1 MAMTGTADILR
12 RVGDLLSPRDRW
24 ILLILLVMSM
34 AFAGIEAASN
44 SLVMPFITLATNP
57 AKALEQTS
65 LAKVYHWLEF
75 GSTQSFVVAVGA
87 TLVIFYLLR
96 GAFVLGYTY
105 ALNRFT
111 WGRYYDL
118 AMRLF
123 SSYLALPYR
132 EFTQLNSS
140 QLEKSIITEA
150 AYLSQLIVSV
160 LRFLAEAAV
169 AALLYLVL
177 LIVNPRVT
185 VVITVLLAIM
195 VGALTYVIQRI
206 STRQGELREKHQSR
220 FYHLLNDAFG
230 NFKFTRQMAAER
242 QMVKEVSRA
251 ASGYCRSNVVNT
263 TVAQLPPTVL
273 ETVGLTLLVGIVLYA
288 LLTSADGSQ
297 VIPLI
302 AMYGLALYRM
312 MPAAHRMLYYYNNV
326 LYYRRSLDIVHQELS
341 RPLTVDGDEPVYFGR
356 QITLENVCFNYPGRG
371 DVFTDLNLSIHKNE
385 KVAFIGPSGS
395 GKTTLLDLLIGIYA
409 PDRGRVLI
417 DDTELNSRNVRCWR
431 RAIGYIPQN
440 IFLFDGTV
448 AENVAFGK
456 SYDEARIIRALEQAR
471 IWDFLM
477 QHEGLQTHVGE
488 GGVKLSGGQKQR
500 IGIARALYGDPEI
513 LVLDEATSALDPK
526 TEAEIMG
533 EVHNLAEGRTLIVVT
548 HHNLSSG
555 YFDRVCRLE
564 DGKVSVFET
573 MLKNKD
579 AGQLS
584 PEQSQYE

>member
-1 MAMTGTADILR
+1 MTLGSISGILQ
-12 RVGDLLSPRDRW
+12 RVSDLLSARDRW
-24 ILLILLVMSM
+24 ILVILLMMSM
-34 AFAGIEAASN
+34 VFAGIEAASI
-44 SLVMPFITLATNP
+44 SLVMPFIALATDP
-57 AKALEQTS
+57 AKALEQAS
-65 LAKVYHWLEF
+65 LARVYHWMEF
-75 GSTQSFVVAVGA
+75 SSTQSFVVAVGA
-87 TLVIFYLLR
+87 TLVVFYLLR

-111 WGRYYDL
+111 WARYYDL
-118 AMRLF
+118 ATRLF
-123 SSYLALPYR
+123 SNYLTLPYR

-169 AALLYLVL
+169 AVLLYVVL
-177 LIVNPRVT
+177 LVVNPRVT
-185 VVITVLLAIM
+185 LVMTVVLSVML
-195 VGALTYVIQRI
+195 GALTCIIRRI
-206 STRQGELREKHQSR
+206 STRQGELREKYQSR

-230 NFKFTRQMAAER
+230 NFKFTRQMGAER
-242 QMVKEVSRA
+242 QMIQEVSRA

-263 TVAQLPPTVL
+263 TVAQLPPTLL
-273 ETVGLTLLVGIVLYA
+273 ETMGLALMVGVVLYA
-288 LLTSADGSQ
+288 LLTSANGSQ

-302 AMYGLALYRM
+302 AVYGLALYRM
-312 MPAAHRMLYYYNNV
+312 MPAAQRMLYYYNNV

-341 RPLTVDGDEPVYFGR
+341 RPQTADGDEPVHFAR
-356 QITLENVCFNYPGRG
+356 EIALENVSFNYPGRG
-371 DVFTDLNLSIHKNE
+371 DVFTDLRLRIRKNE

-417 DDTELNSRNVRCWR
+417 DDTALTSCNVRAWR
-431 RAIGYIPQN
+431 RDIGYIPQN

-456 SYDEARIIRALEQAR
+456 PYDEKRITRALEQAR
-471 IWDFLM
+471 IGDFLQ

-526 TEAEIMG
+526 TEAEIMD
-533 EVHNLAEGRTLIVVT
+533 EVRTLASGRTLIVVS
-548 HHNLSSG
+548 HHNLSPD
-555 YFDRVCRLE
+555 YFDHIYWI
-564 DGKVSVFET
+564 
-573 MLKNKD
+573 D
-579 AGQLS
+579 AGKLTLHHAVQG
-584 PEQSQYE
+584 

>member
-1 MAMTGTADILR
+1 MAKNRSVDIVR
-12 RVGDLLSPRDRW
+12 QVVDLLSSRDRLM
-24 ILLILLVMSM
+24 LLALLLMSM
-34 AFAGIEAASN
+34 AFAGIEAASI
-44 SLVMPFITLATNP
+44 SLVMPFITLATDP
-57 AKALEQTS
+57 AKALEQAS
-65 LAKVYHWLEF
+65 LAKIYDLMAF
-75 GSTQSFVVAVGA
+75 GSTLSFVVAVGA
-87 TLVIFYLLR
+87 TLIVFYMMR

-118 AMRLF
+118 SMRLLAN
-123 SSYLALPYR
+123 YLAMPYL

-150 AYLSQLIVSV
+150 ACLSLLIVSV

-169 AALLYLVL
+169 ASLLYFVL
-177 LIVNPRVT
+177 LIVNPDVT
-185 VVITVLLAIM
+185 LVVTVLLAVL
-195 VGALTYVIQRI
+195 VGTLTYVIRRI

-230 NFKFTRQMAAER
+230 NFKFTRQMSA
-242 QMVKEVSRA
+242 QSHIIKEVSRA
-251 ASGYCRSNVVNT
+251 ASGYCRSNVINT

-273 ETVGLTLLVGIVLYA
+273 ETVGLTLIVGIVLYA
-288 LLTSADGSQ
+288 LFNSVDGRQ

-312 MPAAHRMLYYYNNV
+312 MPAVHRMLYYYNNV
-326 LYYRRSLDIVHQELS
+326 LYYRRSLDIIHLELS
-341 RPLTVDGDEPVYFGR
+341 RPLTDEGTEPVYFR
-356 QITLENVCFNYPGRG
+356 QRIGLEKVSFNYPGRV
-371 DVFTDLNLSIHKNE
+371 DLFTDLSLIIHKNE

-395 GKTTLLDLLIGIYA
+395 GKTTLLDLLIGIYS
-409 PDRGRVLI
+409 PVRGRVKI
-417 DDTELNSRNVRCWR
+417 DNVELNNRNVRSWR

-456 SYDEARIIRALEQAR
+456 PYNERFIIRALEQAR
-471 IWDFLM
+471 IWDFLR

-513 LVLDEATSALDPK
+513 LVLDEATSSLDPA

-533 EVHNLAEGRTLIVVT
+533 EVHNLAIGRTLIVVT
-548 HHNLSSG
+548 HRNISSG
-555 YFDRVCRLE
+555 YFDRVYRLNT
-564 DGKVSVFET
+564 GS
-573 MLKNKD
+573 
-579 AGQLS
+579 LS
-584 PEQSQYE
+584 LVDHLPKSGGLSHTYLE

>member
-1 MAMTGTADILR
+1 MALDGTAGILR
-12 RVGDLLSPRDRW
+12 RVSELLSPRDRW
-24 ILLILLVMSM
+24 ILVILLMMSM
-34 AFAGIEAASN
+34 VFAGIEAASI
-44 SLVMPFITLATNP
+44 SLVMPFITLATAP
-57 AKALEQTS
+57 AKALEQAS
-65 LAKVYHWLEF
+65 LARVYHWLGF

-87 TLVIFYLLR
+87 TLVVFYLLR

-123 SSYLALPYR
+123 SNYLGLPYR

-169 AALLYLVL
+169 AVLLYVVL
-177 LIVNPRVT
+177 LVVNPRVT
-185 VVITVLLAIM
+185 LVVTVVLAIM
-195 VGALTYVIQRI
+195 VGALTYTIRRI

-230 NFKFTRQMAAER
+230 NFKFTRQMGAEPE
-242 QMVKEVSRA
+242 MIKEVSRA

-263 TVAQLPPTVL
+263 TVAQLPPTLL
-273 ETVGLTLLVGIVLYA
+273 ETMGLTLLVGIVLYA
-288 LLTSADGSQ
+288 LLTSTNGSQ

-302 AMYGLALYRM
+302 VMYGLALYRM

-326 LYYRRSLDIVHQELS
+326 LYYKRSLDIVHQELS
-341 RPLTVDGDEPVYFGR
+341 RPQTVAGDEPVHFDR
-356 QITLENVCFNYPGRG
+356 EIALESVSFNYPGRG
-371 DVFTDLNLSIHKNE
+371 DVFTNLSLSIRKNE
-385 KVAFIGPSGS
+385 KVAFIGSSGS

-417 DDTELNSRNVRCWR
+417 DDTALTSRNVRSWR
-431 RAIGYIPQN
+431 RDIGYIPQN

-456 SYDEARIIRALEQAR
+456 AYDEKRIIRALEQAR
-471 IWDFLM
+471 IWDFLR

-500 IGIARALYGDPEI
+500 IGIARALYGDPQI
-513 LVLDEATSALDPK
+513 LVLDEATSALDPR
-526 TEAEIMG
+526 TEAEIMN
-533 EVHNLAEGRTLIVVT
+533 EVRNLASGRTLIVVS
-548 HHNLSSG
+548 HHNLSPD
-555 YFDRVCRLE
+555 YFDQIYWIE
-564 DGKVSVFET
+564 AGK
-573 MLKNKD
+573 LKLHH
-579 AGQLS
+579 AVLS
-584 PEQSQYE
+584 